1 MYILLD
7 LLLQKKIPAII
18 CIWYVYNTEI
28 FIILLAEFDCFRI
41 QAVLLFTRLLNPE
54 KCELSEFCVQLNKQL
69 DLILKLHIMRQT
81 CFI

>member
-28 FIILLAEFDCFRI
+28 CIILLAEFDCFRI
-41 QAVLLFTRLLNPE
+41 QAVLLFTTLL
-54 KCELSEFCVQLNKQL
+54 LSGAVLSIENCVGQKQIVRFL
-69 DLILKLHIMRQT
+69 AQVDVK
-81 CFI
+81 